1 MGELPVSLGA
11 ICKVICFTSGT
22 IYFPEST
29 IRLNRESVPQGE
41 IWEGESALI
50 IRADV
55 LSLCMIRNNYLYMRL
70 ACMNTIKLELGFLF
84 PDFDFGR
91 VYRMFS

>member
-1 MGELPVSLGA
+1 MGQLPVSPCA

-22 IYFPEST
+22 MYFPEST
-29 IRLNRESVPQGE
+29 IRLNRELVPQGE

-55 LSLCMIRNNYLYMRL
+55 LSLYMIRNHYLYMRL
-70 ACMNTIKLELGFLF
+70 ACMSTIKLELGFLF

-91 VYRMFS
+91 AISI